1 MQILIRGMPMTE
13 ATWGIR
19 FNEYSNYQRF
29 HKSNKPEGCPEWFAS
44 RHFHNWQE
52 QGLIIWNNIDRK
64 LETLNGTES
73 LKLLSELVSQDV
85 WKSSGVSITRLVH
98 RFEIKLPSRKKRK
111 KGEPEPAVEKLKG
124 EDVYEE
130 IIHLPPEAGY
140 ELIELL
146 ESKKQIIT
154 QMAEHEKKCTRET
167 LGRVYDFLFEL
178 SHNKELKEFDFKT
191 RSFEWQHDG
200 DTRMICRYQTA
211 EGRIWLAE
219 NKFFW
224 NTCVKREG
232 HVGNSHHFIKF
243 VEAVDWVEKE
253 IVNLANKPDVKKEE
267 GILSEEEIKANHI
280 RLKAKLINGPYWI
293 DAVRM
298 EPQRNTYKVLIDL
311 EAKPVSY
318 KSFGSICG
326 DTHKIADCYPTPG
339 KLANDIRLDVGQFQ
353 IDQMLGENSEH
364 FRFTSLT
371 NYYQE
376 TSAAE
381 QVQKVWNQSRILQL
395 FKTGEIVRGRFG
407 YQEVETG
414 YITLL
419 GACGQTDH
427 IWHEEEDRSEF
438 MERKAL
444 RESLSFALDVN
455 DYRDFLGLSA
465 ELINDEKLLESM
477 HEIRSDSKFV
487 PDEARRE
494 SLVWL
499 AQHKPL
505 H

>member
-1 MQILIRGMPMTE
+1 MAE
-13 ATWGIR
+13 KNWGIR
-19 FNEYSNYQRF
+19 FNEFPDYQRIP
-29 HKSNKPEGCPEWFAS
+29 KGQKPEGCPEWLESNQFQT
-44 RHFHNWQE
+44 WQK
-52 QGLIIWNNIDRK
+52 QGLIIWNNTDRK
-64 LETLNGTES
+64 IESLHGTEA
-73 LKLLSELVSQDV
+73 LELLNALVSQDA

-98 RFEIKLPSRKKRK
+98 RIELDLPSHKKRK
-111 KGEPEPAVEKLKG
+111 KDEPEPEVKNPKG

-130 IIHLPPEAGY
+130 IIHLPPEAGS

-146 ESKKQIIT
+146 ESKKKIIT
-154 QMAEHEKKCTRET
+154 QMAEHEKKHAQET

-178 SHNKELKEFDFKT
+178 SHKKELKEFDFKT

-200 DTRMICRYQTA
+200 DTRITCRYQTA

-219 NKFFW
+219 DKLFW

-232 HVGNSHHFIKF
+232 HVGNSHRFIKF
-243 VEAVDWVEKE
+243 IEAVDWVEKE
-253 IVNLANKPDVKKEE
+253 IVNLANEPVVKKEV
-267 GILSEEEIKANHI
+267 GILSEDEIRTSRL
-280 RLKAKLINGPYWI
+280 RLKTKLINGPYWI
-293 DAVRM
+293 DAAQM
-298 EPQRNTYKVLIDL
+298 EPQRITFKVLIDL
-311 EAKPVSY
+311 ETKPISY
-318 KSFGSICG
+318 KSFESICG
-326 DTHKIADCYPTPG
+326 DTYKIADRYPTPG
-339 KLANDIRLDVGQFQ
+339 KLANDIHLDAGHFQ
-353 IDQMLGENSEH
+353 ISQMLGDNSEH
-364 FRFTSLT
+364 FRFISLT

-376 TSAAE
+376 ASVAE
-381 QVQKVWNQSRILQL
+381 QAQQVWNQSRILQL

-419 GACGQTDH
+419 GACGQADSV
-427 IWHEEEDRSEF
+427 WREEENRSEF

-455 DYRDFLGLSA
+455 GYRDFLGLSA
-465 ELINDEKLLESM
+465 ELINDERLLESM
-477 HEIRSDSKFV
+477 HKTRSDSKFI

-505 H
+505 D

>member
-1 MQILIRGMPMTE
+1 MTE
-13 ATWGIR
+13 STWGIR
-19 FNEYSNYQRF
+19 FNEFPDYRRVGKGQ
-29 HKSNKPEGCPEWFAS
+29 KPEGCPEWLEE
-44 RHFHNWQE
+44 RHFHNWQD
-52 QGLIIWNNIDRK
+52 QGLIIWKNSDRK
-64 LETLNGTES
+64 LEVLNGIES
-73 LKLLSELVSQDV
+73 LKLLRELNSQEI
-85 WKSSGVSITRLVH
+85 WKSNGVSITRLVH
-98 RFEIKLPSRKKRK
+98 RFELKLPSRKKRK
-111 KGEPEPAVEKLKG
+111 KGEPNPEVEKPKG

-146 ESKKQIIT
+146 GSKKKIIT
-154 QMAEHEKKCTRET
+154 HMAEQEKKRAQEA
-167 LGRVYDFLFEL
+167 RRQAWDILFEL
-178 SHNKELKEFDFKT
+178 SHKHEMKEFDFKT
-191 RSFEWQHDG
+191 RSFEWQKDD
-200 DTRMICRYQTA
+200 DTRMTCHYQAA

-219 NKFFW
+219 DKLFW

-243 VEAVDWVEKE
+243 AEAVDWVEKE
-253 IVNLANKPDVKKEE
+253 IVHLANEPDVIKEE
-267 GILSEEEIKANHI
+267 RILSDEEIHANRA
-280 RLKAKLINGPYWI
+280 RLKTKLLNGPYWI
-293 DAVRM
+293 DAARM
-298 EPQRNTYKVLIDL
+298 EPQRITYTVLIDL
-311 EAKPVSY
+311 EAKPISY
-318 KSFGSICG
+318 KSFETICG
-326 DTHKIADCYPTPG
+326 DTHKYADRYPTPG
-339 KLANDIRLDVGQFQ
+339 KLANDIHLDAGHFQ
-353 IDQMLGENSEH
+353 ISQMLGDNSEH

-376 TSAAE
+376 TSVAE
-381 QVQKVWNQSRILQL
+381 QALQVWNQSRILQL

-419 GACGQTDH
+419 GGCGQTDH
-427 IWHEEEDRSEF
+427 IWHEEKNRSEF
-438 MERKAL
+438 MEWKAL

-465 ELINDEKLLESM
+465 ELINDERLLESM
-477 HEIRSDSKFV
+477 HKSRSDSKFI

-505 H
+505 E

>member
-1 MQILIRGMPMTE
+1 MTE
-13 ATWGIR
+13 KNWGIR
-19 FNEYSNYQRF
+19 FNEFPDYQRIP
-29 HKSNKPEGCPEWFAS
+29 KGQQPEGCPEWLESNQFQT
-44 RHFHNWQE
+44 WQK
-52 QGLIIWNNIDRK
+52 QGLIIWNNADRK
-64 LETLNGTES
+64 IETLHGTEA
-73 LKLLSELVSQDV
+73 LELLNALVSQDA

-98 RFEIKLPSRKKRK
+98 RIEMNLPSRKKRK
-111 KGEPEPAVEKLKG
+111 KGEPEPAVEKPKG

-146 ESKKQIIT
+146 EAKKQIIT
-154 QMAEHEKKCTRET
+154 HMAEQEKKRAQDA
-167 LGRVYDFLFEL
+167 RRQAWDILFEL
-178 SHNKELKEFDFKT
+178 SHKHEMKEFDFKV
-191 RSFEWQHDG
+191 SFFEWQRDD
-200 DTRMICRYQTA
+200 DTRMTCRYQVA

-219 NKFFW
+219 DKLFW

-243 VEAVDWVEKE
+243 AEAVDWVEKE
-253 IVNLANKPDVKKEE
+253 IVHLANEPDMIKEE
-267 GILSEEEIKANHI
+267 RILSNEEIHANRA
-280 RLKAKLINGPYWI
+280 RLKTKLINGPFWI
-293 DAVRM
+293 DAARM
-298 EPQRNTYKVLIDL
+298 EPQRITYKVLIDL
-311 EAKPVSY
+311 EAKPISY
-318 KSFGSICG
+318 KSFETICG
-326 DTHKIADCYPTPG
+326 DTHKFPDRYPTPG
-339 KLANDIRLDVGQFQ
+339 KLANDIHLDAGHFQ
-353 IDQMLGENSEH
+353 ISQMLGDNSEH
-364 FRFTSLT
+364 FRFVSLT
-371 NYYQE
+371 TYYQE

-381 QVQKVWNQSRILQL
+381 QAQQVWNQSRMLQL

-427 IWHEEEDRSEF
+427 VWREEENRSEF
-438 MERKAL
+438 MESKAL

-455 DYRDFLGLSA
+455 DYRDFLGLSP
-465 ELINDEKLLESM
+465 ELISDERLLESM
-477 HEIRSDSKFV
+477 HKTRSDSKFI

-505 H
+505 D

>member
-1 MQILIRGMPMTE
+1 MIDV
-13 ATWGIR
+13 TWGMR
-19 FNEYSNYQRF
+19 FNEHSNYRYLGKVQKLDR
-29 HKSNKPEGCPEWFAS
+29 SPEWLKS
-44 RHFHNWQE
+44 SQTNNWHQ

-64 LETLNGTES
+64 LEVLNGTES

-85 WKSSGVSITRLVH
+85 WKSNGVSITRFVH
-98 RFEIKLPSRKKRK
+98 RIELDLPSRKNRK
-111 KGEPEPAVEKLKG
+111 KGE
-124 EDVYEE
+124 DVQEE
-130 IIHLPPEAGY
+130 IIHLPPE
-140 ELIELL
+140 
-146 ESKKQIIT
+146 
-154 QMAEHEKKCTRET
+154 
-167 LGRVYDFLFEL
+167 
-178 SHNKELKEFDFKT
+178 
-191 RSFEWQHDG
+191 G
-200 DTRMICRYQTA
+200 DTRMISRYQTA
-211 EGRIWLAE
+211 EGRIWLIWLAE

-232 HVGNSHHFIKF
+232 HVGDSHHFVKF
-243 VEAVDWVEKE
+243 AEAVDWVERE

-267 GILSEEEIKANHI
+267 GILSEVEIKANRI

-293 DAVRM
+293 DAARM
-298 EPQRNTYKVLIDL
+298 EPQRITYKVLIDL
-311 EAKPVSY
+311 EAKPISY
-318 KSFGSICG
+318 KTFETICG
-326 DTHKIADCYPTPG
+326 DTYKYAERYTTPV
-339 KLANDIRLDVGQFQ
+339 KLAADIHLDAGHFQ
-353 IDQMLGENSEH
+353 ISQVLGDNSEH

-381 QVQKVWNQSRILQL
+381 QAQKDWNQSRILQL

-419 GACGQTDH
+419 GACGQADH
-427 IWHEEEDRSEF
+427 VWREEENRGEF

-444 RESLSFALDVN
+444 RESLSFALDAN

-465 ELINDEKLLESM
+465 ELMSDDRLLESM
-477 HEIRSDSKFV
+477 HETRSDSKII

-499 AQHKPL
+499 AQHKL
-505 H
+505 LD

>member
-1 MQILIRGMPMTE
+1 MTC

-19 FNEYSNYQRF
+19 FNEFPDYRRVGKGQ
-29 HKSNKPEGCPEWFAS
+29 KPEGCPEWLESHQF
-44 RHFHNWQE
+44 NVWQE
-52 QGLIIWNNIDRK
+52 QGLTIWNNINRK
-64 LETLNGTES
+64 LEVLNGIES
-73 LKLLSELVSQDV
+73 LKLLRELNSQGN
-85 WKSSGVSITRLVH
+85 WKSNGVSISRLVH
-98 RFEIKLPSRKKRK
+98 RFELNLPSRKKRK
-111 KGEPEPAVEKLKG
+111 KGEPEPEVEKSKG
-124 EDVYEE
+124 EDVHEE

-140 ELIELL
+140 ELIKLL

-154 QMAEHEKKCTRET
+154 QMSEQEKKRAQEA
-167 LGRVYDFLFEL
+167 LGRVYDFLFDI
-178 SHNKELKEFDFKT
+178 SHKNEIKEFEFKT
-191 RSFEWQHDG
+191 RSFEWQQDS

-232 HVGNSHHFIKF
+232 HVGNSHHFVKF

-267 GILSEEEIKANHI
+267 GILSEEKIKATRI
-280 RLKAKLINGPYWI
+280 RLKAKLLNGPYWI
-293 DAVRM
+293 NAVQM
-298 EPQRNTYKVLIDL
+298 EPQRITYKVLIDL
-311 EAKPVSY
+311 EAKPISH
-318 KSFGSICG
+318 KTFETTCG
-326 DTHKIADCYPTPG
+326 DTYKYAERYSTPI
-339 KLANDIRLDVGQFQ
+339 KLATDIHLDTGQFQ
-353 IDQMLGENSEH
+353 IYQMLGENSEH

-376 TSAAE
+376 TLAAE
-381 QVQKVWNQSRILQL
+381 QAPKVWNQSRILQL
-395 FKTGEIVRGRFG
+395 FKSGEIVRGRFG

-427 IWHEEEDRSEF
+427 VWHEEENRSEF

-465 ELINDEKLLESM
+465 ELMSDDRLLESM
-477 HEIRSDSKFV
+477 HETRSSSKFI

-499 AQHKPL
+499 AQHKL
-505 H
+505 LD

>member
-1 MQILIRGMPMTE
+1 MTE
-13 ATWGIR
+13 LTWGIR
-19 FNEYSNYQRF
+19 FNELPDYRRVGKGQ
-29 HKSNKPEGCPEWFAS
+29 KPEGCPEWFGE
-44 RHFHNWQE
+44 RHFRNWQD
-52 QGLIIWNNIDRK
+52 QGLIIWNDIDRK
-64 LETLNGTES
+64 IETLNGTEA
-73 LKLLSELVSQDV
+73 LKLLRELDSQDA
-85 WKSSGVSITRLVH
+85 WKSNGVSITRLVH
-98 RFEIKLPSRKKRK
+98 RIELSPPSRKKRK
-111 KGEPEPAVEKLKG
+111 KGEPEPSVEKPKG

-154 QMAEHEKKCTRET
+154 QMAEQEKKRAQEA
-167 LGRVYDFLFEL
+167 LGRAYDFLFEL
-178 SHNKELKEFDFKT
+178 SHKHEMKEFDFKA

-232 HVGNSHHFIKF
+232 HVGDSHHFVKF
-243 VEAVDWVEKE
+243 AEAVDWVERE
-253 IVNLANKPDVKKEE
+253 IVDLANKPDVKKEE
-267 GILSEEEIKANHI
+267 GILSEVEIKANRI

-293 DAVRM
+293 DAARM

-311 EAKPVSY
+311 EAKPISY
-318 KSFGSICG
+318 KTFETICG
-326 DTHKIADCYPTPG
+326 DTYKYAERYPTPV
-339 KLANDIRLDVGQFQ
+339 KLAADIHLDAGHFQ
-353 IDQMLGENSEH
+353 ISQMLGDNSEH

-381 QVQKVWNQSRILQL
+381 QAQKDWNQSRILQL
-395 FKTGEIVRGRFG
+395 FKTGEIVRGRYG

-419 GACGQTDH
+419 GACGQADH
-427 IWHEEEDRSEF
+427 VWREEENRGEF

-465 ELINDEKLLESM
+465 ELMSDNRLLESM
-477 HEIRSDSKFV
+477 HETRSDSKFI

-505 H
+505 D

>member
-1 MQILIRGMPMTE
+1 MKE
-13 ATWGIR
+13 STWGIQL
-19 FNEYSNYQRF
+19 NEHPNYQRIS
-29 HKSNKPEGCPEWFAS
+29 KRQKPEGCPEWFES
-44 RHFHNWQE
+44 HQINTWQE

-64 LETLNGTES
+64 LEVLKGIES
-73 LKLLSELVSQDV
+73 LKLLRELDSQDA
-85 WKSSGVSITRLVH
+85 WKSNGVSITRLVH
-98 RFEIKLPSRKKRK
+98 RIELNLPSRKKRK
-111 KGEPEPAVEKLKG
+111 KGDPEPEIEKPKG

-154 QMAEHEKKCTRET
+154 HMAEQEKKRAQEA
-167 LGRVYDFLFEL
+167 RRQAWDILFEL
-178 SHNKELKEFDFKT
+178 SHKHEMKEFDFKT
-191 RSFEWQHDG
+191 RSFEWQRND
-200 DTRMICRYQTA
+200 DTRMTCRYQAA

-219 NKFFW
+219 DKLFW

-243 VEAVDWVEKE
+243 VEAVEWVEKE
-253 IVNLANKPDVKKEE
+253 IVNLANKQDVKKEE
-267 GILSEEEIKANHI
+267 GILSEEEIKANRV
-280 RLKAKLINGPYWI
+280 RLKTKLINGPYWI

-298 EPQRNTYKVLIDL
+298 EPQRITYKVLVDL
-311 EAKPVSY
+311 EAKPISY
-318 KSFGSICG
+318 KSFETICG
-326 DTHKIADCYPTPG
+326 DTHKFPDRYPTPG
-339 KLANDIRLDVGQFQ
+339 KLANDIHLDAGHFQ
-353 IDQMLGENSEH
+353 ISQMLGDNSEH
-364 FRFTSLT
+364 FRFVSLT
-371 NYYQE
+371 TYYQE

-381 QVQKVWNQSRILQL
+381 QAQQVWNQSRILQL
-395 FKTGEIVRGRFG
+395 FKIGEIVRGRFG

-427 IWHEEEDRSEF
+427 VWREEENRSEF
-438 MERKAL
+438 MESKAL

-455 DYRDFLGLSA
+455 DYRDFLGLSP
-465 ELINDEKLLESM
+465 ELISDERLLESM
-477 HEIRSDSKFV
+477 HKTRSDSKFI

-505 H
+505 N

>member
-1 MQILIRGMPMTE
+1 MTE
-13 ATWGIR
+13 LTWGIR
-19 FNEYSNYQRF
+19 FNELPDYRRVGKGQQ
-29 HKSNKPEGCPEWFAS
+29 PEGCPEWLEE
-44 RHFHNWQE
+44 RHFRNWQD
-52 QGLIIWNNIDRK
+52 QGLIIWNKIDRK

-73 LKLLSELVSQDV
+73 LKLLSELVSQDA
-85 WKSSGVSITRLVH
+85 WKSSGVSIAQLFH
-98 RFEIKLPSRKKRK
+98 RFELKLPSRKKRK
-111 KGEPEPAVEKLKG
+111 TGEPELEVEKPKG

-130 IIHLPPEAGY
+130 IMHLPSEAGY

-146 ESKKQIIT
+146 ESKKQLIT
-154 QMAEHEKKCTRET
+154 QMAEQEKKRAQET
-167 LGRVYDFLFEL
+167 LGRVYDFLFEI
-178 SHNKELKEFDFKT
+178 SHKKQMEEFDFKT

-200 DTRMICRYQTA
+200 DTRIICRYQTA

-224 NTCVKREG
+224 NTCVKRDG
-232 HVGNSHHFIKF
+232 HVGNFHHFVKF
-243 VEAVDWVEKE
+243 IEAVDWIEKE
-253 IVNLANKPDVKKEE
+253 IVNLANKPNVKKEE
-267 GILSEEEIKANHI
+267 GILGEEEIKANRI
-280 RLKAKLINGPYWI
+280 RLRAKLIKGPYWI

-298 EPQRNTYKVLIDL
+298 EPQRITYKVLIDL
-311 EAKPVSY
+311 EARPISY
-318 KSFGSICG
+318 KTFETICG
-326 DTHKIADCYPTPG
+326 DTHKFPDRYPTPG
-339 KLANDIRLDVGQFQ
+339 KLATDIHLDAGHFQ
-353 IDQMLGENSEH
+353 ISQMLGDNSEH

-381 QVQKVWNQSRILQL
+381 QAQKDWNQSRILQL

-419 GACGQTDH
+419 GTCGQTDH
-427 IWHEEEDRSEF
+427 VWHDDENRSEF

-444 RESLSFALDVN
+444 RETLSFALDVN
-455 DYRDFLGLSA
+455 DYRDFLGLST
-465 ELINDEKLLESM
+465 ELMSDERLLESM
-477 HEIRSDSKFV
+477 HEIRSSSKYI

-505 H
+505 D

>member
-1 MQILIRGMPMTE
+1 MID
-13 ATWGIR
+13 ATWGMR
-19 FNEYSNYQRF
+19 FNEQPNYQYLG
-29 HKSNKPEGCPEWFAS
+29 KVQKPKESPEWLKS
-44 RHFHNWQE
+44 SQTNTWHQ

-73 LKLLSELVSQDV
+73 LKLLSELVSQDS
-85 WKSSGVSITRLVH
+85 WKSNGVSINRLVH
-98 RFEIKLPSRKKRK
+98 RIELNLPSHKKRK
-111 KGEPEPAVEKLKG
+111 KDESEPEVENPKG

-130 IIHLPPEAGY
+130 IINLPPEAGY
-140 ELIELL
+140 ELIKLL
-146 ESKKQIIT
+146 ESKKQLIT
-154 QMAEHEKKCTRET
+154 QMAEQEKKHAQET

-178 SHNKELKEFDFKT
+178 SHKKQMEEFDFKT
-191 RSFEWQHDG
+191 RSFQWQRDD
-200 DTRMICRYQTA
+200 DTRMTCRYQA
-211 EGRIWLAE
+211 AKGRIWLAE
-219 NKFFW
+219 EKFFW

-232 HVGNSHHFIKF
+232 HIGNSHHFVNF
-243 VEAVDWVEKE
+243 AEAVDWVEKE
-253 IVNLANKPDVKKEE
+253 IFNLANKPDVKKGE
-267 GILSEEEIKANHI
+267 GILSEKEIKANRI

-298 EPQRNTYKVLIDL
+298 EPQKITYKVLIDL
-311 EAKPVSY
+311 EARPISY
-318 KSFGSICG
+318 KTFETICG
-326 DTHKIADCYPTPG
+326 DTYKNAERYPTPV
-339 KLANDIRLDVGQFQ
+339 KLATDVHLDAGHFQ
-353 IDQMLGENSEH
+353 ISQMLGDNSEH

-376 TSAAE
+376 TSASE
-381 QVQKVWNQSRILQL
+381 QAQKDWNQSRILQL

-419 GACGQTDH
+419 GACGQTNH
-427 IWHEEEDRSEF
+427 VWHEEENRSEF
-438 MERKAL
+438 IDRKAL
-444 RESLSFALDVN
+444 RESLSFALNVN

-465 ELINDEKLLESM
+465 ELMSDERLLESM
-477 HEIRSDSKFV
+477 HETRSSSRFI

-505 H
+505 D